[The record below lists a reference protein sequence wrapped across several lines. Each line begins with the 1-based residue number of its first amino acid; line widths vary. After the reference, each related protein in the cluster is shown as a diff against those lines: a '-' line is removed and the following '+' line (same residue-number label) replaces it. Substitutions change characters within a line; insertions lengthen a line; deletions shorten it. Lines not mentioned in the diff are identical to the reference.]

1 MGAKCTK
8 HAFAQNVQNMLT
20 ALPQTSLLGLGSSS
34 WQGGD
39 RRGKGG
45 RKGAGI
51 VLLGDWRGDAPGSRY
66 RISRVSGQSTA
77 NKNNHTALRDSI
89 PPRKAVKNGGSE
101 WYRLANVNTVLWCY
115 KRPGENYESAT
126 PKI

>member
-20 ALPQTSLLGLGSSS
+20 ALPQTSLLGLGYSS

-89 PPRKAVKNGGSE
+89 PPEGCKEWWQWMVPPSE
-101 WYRLANVNTVLWCY
+101 CQYSVVVL
-115 KRPGENYESAT
+115 
-126 PKI
+126 